1 MIQINLLQVVDWLKR
16 YSGWIVAGIL
26 LLMMFNCEP
35 DSAFARKQRD
45 KENKK
50 YEKKIDSLYS
60 AIKSKD
66 KVIAKSEK
74 NVAEKEQK
82 IKSLHGKI
90 VSLEKNKTRE
100 IAKLNDFA
108 LTDWKKYYQE
118 KTGYGD
124 KQIQIDGTAIKM
136 TREPLVA
143 IGKELVQGDYAKA
156 ELKIT
161 KQVLSETQSII
172 VEKDKIIETERQKFV
187 DLQSIVESN
196 EEIKENLVKNIDDLQ
211 SDLKKAKRPK
221 ATTIIISALLGGLA
235 GAVLTN

>member
-50 YEKKIDSLYS
+50 YEKKIDSLYG

-82 IKSLHGKI
+82 IKSLNGKI
-90 VSLEKNKTRE
+90 ASLEKNKTRE

-187 DLQSIVESN
+187 DLQSVVESN

>member
-82 IKSLHGKI
+82 IKSLNGKI

>member
-50 YEKKIDSLYS
+50 YEKKIYSLYG

-66 KVIAKSEK
+66 KVIAKSKK

-82 IKSLHGKI
+82 IKSLNGKI
-90 VSLEKNKTRE
+90 ASLEKNKTRE